1 MTSYITANLGT
12 VAEMWESMSASER
25 KLTFAIFSEFEYDAA
40 NYAEFWQLPISVKR
54 ALYDRM
60 AGK

>member
-1 MTSYITANLGT
+1 MTYINSNLST
-12 VAEMWESMSASER
+12 VAEMWASMSANDR
-25 KLTFAIFSEFEYDAA
+25 ALAFAVFSDFEYDAA

-60 AGK
+60 TQTR